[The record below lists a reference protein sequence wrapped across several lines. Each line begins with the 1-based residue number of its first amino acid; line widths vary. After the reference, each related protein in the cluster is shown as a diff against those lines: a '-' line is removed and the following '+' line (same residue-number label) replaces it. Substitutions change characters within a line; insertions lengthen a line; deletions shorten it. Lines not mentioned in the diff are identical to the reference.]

1 MTTQMVSK
9 SDDDLK
15 IMLNRIT
22 LRPNAGVCAGIS
34 IPRSLGALEGRC
46 PWELEAKHPPG
57 IPAPALETGLGRQVV
72 GAALATTDVDRLG
85 MGANVG
91 CECQRPDTPPS
102 PREDLALTTKS
113 GFSQPRPKG
122 PCLGSPGHGA
132 VPTAPS
138 DSSPGA
144 RASPSSSPRVLRRA
158 WPARSSVCRH
168 AAENRIHT
176 RGDRPHQLVLPGP
189 ALPTGPMSQDPGSWR
204 SPPRSPAGLGRQVV
218 GAALATTEPRP
229 PGRIS
234 P

>member
-1 MTTQMVSK
+1 MAQSSTQP
-9 SDDDLK
+9 
-15 IMLNRIT
+15 R
-22 LRPNAGVCAGIS
+22 RPWAPGGRRGVG
-34 IPRSLGALEGRC
+34 
-46 PWELEAKHPPG
+46 H
-57 IPAPALETGLGRQVV
+57 
-72 GAALATTDVDRLG
+72 DR
-85 MGANVG
+85 
-91 CECQRPDTPPS
+91 TPS

-218 GAALATTEPRP
+218 GAALATTGEWETLGLAGDGRRHGRRPRSQS
-229 PGRIS
+229 PGTGLWLHH
-234 P
+234 

>member
-1 MTTQMVSK
+1 MAQSSTQP
-9 SDDDLK
+9 
-15 IMLNRIT
+15 R
-22 LRPNAGVCAGIS
+22 RPWAPGGRRGVG
-34 IPRSLGALEGRC
+34 
-46 PWELEAKHPPG
+46 H
-57 IPAPALETGLGRQVV
+57 
-72 GAALATTDVDRLG
+72 DR
-85 MGANVG
+85 
-91 CECQRPDTPPS
+91 TPS

-229 PGRIS
+229 QGGSRLDDQVWLLPAPPKGPVSRIAGAWRRPDRSLGQLPGSQGFAILVPS
-234 P
+234 CPSAGLAG

>member
-1 MTTQMVSK
+1 MAQSSTQP
-9 SDDDLK
+9 
-15 IMLNRIT
+15 R
-22 LRPNAGVCAGIS
+22 RPWAPGGRRGVG
-34 IPRSLGALEGRC
+34 
-46 PWELEAKHPPG
+46 H
-57 IPAPALETGLGRQVV
+57 
-72 GAALATTDVDRLG
+72 DR
-85 MGANVG
+85 
-91 CECQRPDTPPS
+91 TPS

-229 PGRIS
+229 REDLALTTKSGFSQPRPKGPCLGSPGHGAVPTRS
-234 P
+234 LGEEGFRVGRDLTRRPRLAWVNDENSYGLEER